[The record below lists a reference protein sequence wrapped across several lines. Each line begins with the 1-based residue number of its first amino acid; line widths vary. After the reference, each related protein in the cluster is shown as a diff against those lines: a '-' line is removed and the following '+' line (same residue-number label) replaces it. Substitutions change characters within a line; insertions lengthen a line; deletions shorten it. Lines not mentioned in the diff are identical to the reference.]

1 MCTLDPLGYKS
12 DQYFTVPFLVL
23 QKAYEMELK
32 EKTEAREFVRNL
44 VEKTCSMVLSCNQ
57 QFKYRMIKQVR
68 AFIDSASGRTVDVV
82 PSTNLLSLQL
92 YTWSKLRDHQ
102 QVINI
107 EGLEEEI
114 ASLSLT

>member
-57 QFKYRMIKQVR
+57 
-68 AFIDSASGRTVDVV
+68 
-82 PSTNLLSLQL
+82 
-92 YTWSKLRDHQ
+92 
-102 QVINI
+102 
-107 EGLEEEI
+107 
-114 ASLSLT
+114 